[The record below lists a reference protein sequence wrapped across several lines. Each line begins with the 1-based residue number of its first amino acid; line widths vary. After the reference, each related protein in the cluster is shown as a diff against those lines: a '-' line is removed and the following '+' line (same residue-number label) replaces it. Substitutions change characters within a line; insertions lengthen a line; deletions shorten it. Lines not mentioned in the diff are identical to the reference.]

1 MQSNWPI
8 LFNSLIKTKEYKPSF
23 VVYTGDFIS
32 YENEKQFEQL
42 DEELKHSVKGEF
54 ATLGILGS
62 HDYGENWSDQVVK
75 DKVKNILDYNKFCY
89 WKISKINKWIKLYRS
104 WWLMGVKLWSK
115 NKYE

>member
-1 MQSNWPI
+1 MPIKNLPSNLIGKTIIQIRDLHVCNQIDQSY

-62 HDYGENWSDQVVK
+62 HDYGENWSDQVVT

-89 WKISKINKWIKLYRS
+89 
-104 WWLMGVKLWSK
+104 
-115 NKYE
+115 